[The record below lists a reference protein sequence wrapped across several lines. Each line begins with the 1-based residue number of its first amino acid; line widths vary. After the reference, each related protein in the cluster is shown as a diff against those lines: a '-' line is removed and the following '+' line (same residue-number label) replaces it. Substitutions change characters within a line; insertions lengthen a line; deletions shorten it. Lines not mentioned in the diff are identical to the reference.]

1 MKTLCTY
8 ISIVLLLLF
17 FISAKSYCQLSI
29 KGQIQEDEGNALPN
43 ANVILLASKDSSF
56 AQGVVVKEGGEFQ
69 IDNVNPGNYLPYVSM
84 VGYLPHY
91 TFFKSSNSTLHIG
104 QIKLKEDYKQL
115 DEVLVQAKKMLYER
129 CYRCI
134 KTTIKKYSRTF

>member
-69 IDNVNPGNYLPYVSM
+69 IDNVNPGNYDHDKN
-84 VGYLPHY
+84 GYCHKPVL
-91 TFFKSSNSTLHIG
+91 FG
-104 QIKLKEDYKQL
+104 AEDYGSNRFYIYKG
-115 DEVLVQAKKMLYER
+115 
-129 CYRCI
+129 
-134 KTTIKKYSRTF
+134 